1 MRDLRYEQFLNK
13 SGVPWHY
20 EEKIAL
26 SQVNEV
32 ESFKN
37 QARYQVI
44 NDDVVTKYA
53 VEMLDDLDKDTVDWQ
68 ENYDQTRQEPLVL
81 PAKLPNL

>member
-37 QARYQVI
+37 QARYQLSMMMWSQ
-44 NDDVVTKYA
+44 NMQLNA
-53 VEMLDDLDKDTVDWQ
+53 G
-68 ENYDQTRQEPLVL
+68 
-81 PAKLPNL
+81 